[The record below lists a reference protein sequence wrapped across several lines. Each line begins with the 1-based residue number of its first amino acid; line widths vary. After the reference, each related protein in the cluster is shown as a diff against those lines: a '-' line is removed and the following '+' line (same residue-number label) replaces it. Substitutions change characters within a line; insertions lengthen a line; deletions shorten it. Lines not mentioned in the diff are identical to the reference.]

1 LMGGSFALN
10 DVLTMHLVNA
20 RQRGRVA
27 SMMTVFWSAGWGISA
42 TLSGYV
48 QTSYGFAPLIAFS
61 AVAYVLSGLAIW
73 FFTKD

>member
-1 LMGGSFALN
+1 
-10 DVLTMHLVNA
+10 
-20 RQRGRVA
+20 
-27 SMMTVFWSAGWGISA
+27 MMTVFWSAGWGISA